1 MRSMNPRFVGTW
13 LLDSYET
20 LLTDGTLGRP
30 WGDDPVGII
39 YWDASGYFAVQV
51 GPREAGNAGDY
62 ISFFGTAQA
71 PDGASGTIVLRVEG
85 SSLPGRVNGDQ
96 VRDFLFLE
104 PGLLRM
110 RPPVAP
116 NGVQSTFTWRRA
128 PATGDQGQGSRS

>member
-1 MRSMNPRFVGTW
+1 MGTW

-20 LLTDGTLGRP
+20 LLTDGSVAHP

-51 GPREAGNAGDY
+51 GSREAISAGDY
-62 ISFFGTAQA
+62 LSFFGKAEA
-71 PDGASGTIVLRVEG
+71 PDGQSGKMVLHVEG
-85 SSLPGRVNGDQ
+85 SSVPGRVNGDQ
-96 VRDFLFLE
+96 LRDFHFLE

-116 NGVQSTFTWRRA
+116 NGVQATLMWRRA
-128 PATGDQGQGSRS
+128 PAVADQGTGAAQ

>member
-1 MRSMNPRFVGTW
+1 MNRRFVGTW

-20 LLTDGTLGRP
+20 LLTDGTVAHP

-39 YWDASGYFAVQV
+39 YWDPSGYFAVQV
-51 GPREAGNAGDY
+51 GSREAISAGDY
-62 ISFFGTAQA
+62 ISFFGKAEA
-71 PDGASGTIVLRVEG
+71 PDGESGTIVLRVEG

-104 PGLLRM
+104 PALLRM

-116 NGVQSTFTWRRA
+116 NGVQSTFMWRKA
-128 PATGDQGQGSRS
+128 PVAGDQRRGSVS